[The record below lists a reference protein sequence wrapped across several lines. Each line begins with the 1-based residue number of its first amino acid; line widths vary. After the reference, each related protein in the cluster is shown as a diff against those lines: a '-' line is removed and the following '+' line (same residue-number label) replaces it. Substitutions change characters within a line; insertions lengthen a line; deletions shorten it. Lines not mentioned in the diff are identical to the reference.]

1 MNKLKGL
8 LLTEGLH
15 GMISQVEGL
24 AKALDLDYF
33 HEKIELNSPW
43 NLIPPSLTPKKKFI
57 FKNQIN
63 KEYDVIISCGRKSV
77 IPSIVLKKNSNKKI
91 VNIHIQNPKVSLE
104 NFDIVVAPD
113 HDSLDGPNVLIS
125 KGAIHYLTLDEI
137 NYAKDYLVEKIEKRK
152 DVITLILGGP
162 TKYYKYDNENLIKIF
177 SKINKQIHENNLQLI
192 LIPSNRTPEK
202 TIQFAKEYFTKN
214 RLIIDKVDKQAYL
227 SSLALAKYIIVT
239 CDSSSMISEAA
250 LTGKPIYVAMIP
262 ATKSDKRFQKF
273 RNLLENMNIIRK
285 LEKNL
290 DSWSYEKL
298 DETNRIASIIKE
310 NYFNVIPKFDK

>member
-15 GMISQVEGL
+15 GMVSQVEGL

-43 NLIPPSLTPKKKFI
+43 NLVPPSLTPKKKFI

-63 KEYDVIISCGRKSV
+63 KDYDVIISCGRKSV

-91 VNIHIQNPKVSLE
+91 VNIHIQNPKVSLQ
-104 NFDIVVAPD
+104 NFDIVVVPD
-113 HDSLDGPNVLIS
+113 HDSLNGSNVIIS

-137 NYAKDYLVEKIEKRK
+137 DKAKDYLASKIEKQK
-152 DVITLILGGP
+152 EVVTLILGGP
-162 TKYYKYDNENLIKIF
+162 TKYYNYDNESMIQIF
-177 SKINKQIHENNLQLI
+177 SKINKQIIEKSMQLI
-192 LIPSNRTPEK
+192 IIPSNRTPK
-202 TIQFAKEYFTKN
+202 KIIQFAKEYFNKN
-214 RLIIDKVDKQAYL
+214 RLIVDNVDKQAYL

-250 LTGKPIYVAMIP
+250 LTGKPVYVAMIP
-262 ATKSDKRFQKF
+262 AIRNDKRFKKF
-273 RNLLENMNIIRK
+273 RDLLESMNIIRK
-285 LEKNL
+285 LEDNL
-290 DSWSYEKL
+290 DTWSYEKL
-298 DETNRIASIIKE
+298 DETNRIAKQIKE
-310 NYFNVIPKFDK
+310 KLF

>member
-24 AKALDLDYF
+24 AKALDMDYF
-33 HEKIELNSPW
+33 HEKVELNSPW
-43 NLIPPSLTPKKKFI
+43 NLVPPSLTPKKKFI

-137 NYAKDYLVEKIEKRK
+137 HKAKDYLLSKIEKHK
-152 DVITLILGGP
+152 EVVTLILGGP
-162 TKYYKYDNENLIKIF
+162 TKYYNYDNESMIQIF
-177 SKINKQIHENNLQLI
+177 SKINKQILEKNMQLI
-192 LIPSNRTPEK
+192 IIPSNRTPEK
-202 TIQFAKEYFTKN
+202 IIQFAKEYFNKN
-214 RLIIDKVDKQAYL
+214 RLIIDNVDKQAYL

-250 LTGKPIYVAMIP
+250 LTGKPVYVAMIP
-262 ATKSDKRFQKF
+262 AMRNDKRFKKF
-273 RNLLENMNIIRK
+273 RDLLESMNIIRK
-285 LEKNL
+285 LEDDL
-290 DSWSYEKL
+290 DTWSYEKL
-298 DETNRIASIIKE
+298 DETNRIAKQIKE
-310 NYFNVIPKFDK
+310 KLF

>member
-24 AKALDLDYF
+24 AKALDMDYF
-33 HEKIELNSPW
+33 HEKVELNSPW
-43 NLIPPSLTPKKKFI
+43 NLVPPSLTPKKKFI

-137 NYAKDYLVEKIEKRK
+137 HKAKDYLLSKIEKQK
-152 DVITLILGGP
+152 EVVTLILGGP
-162 TKYYKYDNENLIKIF
+162 TKYYNYDNESMIQIF
-177 SKINKQIHENNLQLI
+177 SKINKQILEKNMQLI
-192 LIPSNRTPEK
+192 IIPSNRTPEK
-202 TIQFAKEYFTKN
+202 IIQFAKEYFNKN
-214 RLIIDKVDKQAYL
+214 RLIIDNVDKQAYL
-227 SSLALAKYIIVT
+227 SSLALARYIVVT

-250 LTGKPIYVAMIP
+250 LTGKPVYVAMIP
-262 ATKSDKRFQKF
+262 AMRNDKRFKKF
-273 RNLLENMNIIRK
+273 RDLLESMNIIRK
-285 LEKNL
+285 LEDSL
-290 DSWSYEKL
+290 DTWSYEKL
-298 DETNRIASIIKE
+298 DETNRIAKQIKE
-310 NYFNVIPKFDK
+310 KLF

>member
-33 HEKIELNSPW
+33 HEKIELNNLW
-43 NLIPPSLTPKKKFI
+43 NLVPPLFTPKKKFI
-57 FKNQIN
+57 FKNQVN
-63 KEYDVIISCGRKSV
+63 QEYDVIISCGRKSV
-77 IPSIVLKKNSNKKI
+77 IPSIVLKKNSNKKVI
-91 VNIHIQNPKVSLE
+91 NIHIQNPKVSLE

-113 HDSLDGPNVLIS
+113 HDSIDGPNVLIS

-137 NYAKDYLVEKIEKRK
+137 NKAKDYLKEKIENKK

-162 TKYYKYDNENLIKIF
+162 TKYYNYDNENLINIF
-177 SKINKQIHENNLQLI
+177 SKINKHILEKNLQLI

-202 TIQFAKEYFTKN
+202 AIQFAKEYFNKN
-214 RLIIDKVDKQAYL
+214 RLIVDKVDKQAYL

-250 LTGKPIYVAMIP
+250 LTGKPVYVAMFP
-262 ATKSDKRFQKF
+262 AMRSDKRFQKF
-273 RNLLENMNIIRK
+273 RNLLESMKIIRK
-285 LEKNL
+285 LEEDL
-290 DSWSYEKL
+290 DTWSYEKL
-298 DETNRIASIIKE
+298 DETNRIAKQIKAKL
-310 NYFNVIPKFDK
+310 F

>member
-33 HEKIELNSPW
+33 HEKIELNNPW
-43 NLIPPSLTPKKKFI
+43 NLVPPLFTPKKKFI
-57 FKNQIN
+57 FKNQVN
-63 KEYDVIISCGRKSV
+63 QEYDVIISCGRKSV
-77 IPSIVLKKNSNKKI
+77 IPSIVLKKNSNNKVI
-91 VNIHIQNPKVSLE
+91 NIHIQNPKVSLE

-113 HDSLDGPNVLIS
+113 HDSIDGPNVLIS

-137 NYAKDYLVEKIEKRK
+137 NKAKDYLKQKIENKK

-162 TKYYKYDNENLIKIF
+162 TKYYNYDNENLINIF
-177 SKINKQIHENNLQLI
+177 SKINKHILEKNLQLI

-202 TIQFAKEYFTKN
+202 AIQFAKEYFNKN
-214 RLIIDKVDKQAYL
+214 RLIVDKVDKQAYL

-250 LTGKPIYVAMIP
+250 LTGKPVYVAMFP
-262 ATKSDKRFQKF
+262 AMRNDKRFQKF
-273 RNLLENMNIIRK
+273 RNLLESMKIIRK
-285 LEKNL
+285 LEEDL
-290 DSWSYEKL
+290 DTWSYEKL
-298 DETNRIASIIKE
+298 DETNRIAKQIKAKL
-310 NYFNVIPKFDK
+310 F

>member
-33 HEKIELNSPW
+33 HEKVELNSPW
-43 NLIPPSLTPKKKFI
+43 NLVPPSLTPKKKFI

-113 HDSLDGPNVLIS
+113 HDSVDGPNVLIS

-137 NYAKDYLVEKIEKRK
+137 HKAKDYLLSKIEKQK
-152 DVITLILGGP
+152 EVVTLILGGP
-162 TKYYKYDNENLIKIF
+162 TKYYNYDNESMIQIF
-177 SKINKQIHENNLQLI
+177 SKINKQILEKNMQLI
-192 LIPSNRTPEK
+192 IIPSNRTPEK
-202 TIQFAKEYFTKN
+202 IIQFAKEYFNKN
-214 RLIIDKVDKQAYL
+214 RLIVDSVDKQAYL

-250 LTGKPIYVAMIP
+250 LTGKPVYVAMIP
-262 ATKSDKRFQKF
+262 AMRNDIRFQKF
-273 RNLLENMNIIRK
+273 RNLLESMNIIRK
-285 LEKNL
+285 LEDSL
-290 DSWSYEKL
+290 DTWSYEKL
-298 DETNRIASIIKE
+298 DETNRIAKQIKE
-310 NYFNVIPKFDK
+310 KLF